1 MPTIYVPTLMR
12 KFSNH
17 KARLELQ
24 AQGTLSE
31 LLSKLEENCP
41 GIKREIFDEAGI
53 IKRYVNVFVN
63 GREIRC
69 LSGTSTIIHDNDEVF
84 IIPAMAGG

>member
-1 MPTIYVPTLMR
+1 MR
-12 KFSNH
+12 RFSNH
-17 KARLELQ
+17 KAQIELE

-31 LLSKLEENCP
+31 LMSTLEENYP
-41 GIKREIFDEAGI
+41 GIKEAIYDETGI
-53 IKRYVNVFVN
+53 IKRYVNIFVN

-69 LSGTSTIIHDNDEVF
+69 LSGTSTIIEDKDEVF